1 MIYDIAIIGAGPAGL
16 SAALNSKI
24 RNKSVILFGKDSE
37 KLVKTKKISNYLGF
51 SDVTG
56 ADLNQAF
63 KDSLKDFEIKRDT
76 RKFKTIYAMGS
87 YFAIEIEN
95 ENEMVE
101 ARAVI
106 MATGIELKKD
116 LANEEKFFAKGVN
129 YCATC
134 DAALYRGKKV
144 LVIGYNDESVA
155 EANFTSEI
163 VGSLVFVNMTGKE
176 VSLNEGIDLIE
187 GEIPLGFEG
196 TDRAEKLIFKSGKEI
211 LADGF
216 FIEKDSSKPERLVPG
231 IKMEDNHIL
240 TNKDTSTSIKG
251 LFAAGDI
258 TGKPYQIMKAVGEG
272 QVAALKAASYLASK
286 N

>member
-1 MIYDIAIIGAGPAGL
+1 
-16 SAALNSKI
+16 
-24 RNKSVILFGKDSE
+24 
-37 KLVKTKKISNYLGF
+37 
-51 SDVTG
+51 
-56 ADLNQAF
+56 
-63 KDSLKDFEIKRDT
+63 
-76 RKFKTIYAMGS
+76 MGS

-95 ENEMVE
+95 ENEMIE

-216 FIEKDSSKPERLVPG
+216 FIEKDSSKAERLVPG

-272 QVAALKAASYLASK
+272 QVAALKAAAYLAGK

>member
-1 MIYDIAIIGAGPAGL
+1 MTYDIAIIGAGPAGL

-63 KDSLKDFEIKRDT
+63 KDSLKDFEVKRDT
-76 RKFKTIYAMGS
+76 RKVKTIYAMGS

-95 ENEMVE
+95 ENEMIE

-272 QVAALKAASYLASK
+272 QVAALKAAAYLASK

>member
-1 MIYDIAIIGAGPAGL
+1 MTYDIAIIGAGPAGL

-63 KDSLKDFEIKRDT
+63 KCSLKDFEVKRDT
-76 RKFKTIYAMGS
+76 RKVKTIYAMGS

-95 ENEMVE
+95 ENEMIE

-272 QVAALKAASYLASK
+272 QVAALKAAAYLASK

>member
-1 MIYDIAIIGAGPAGL
+1 
-16 SAALNSKI
+16 
-24 RNKSVILFGKDSE
+24 
-37 KLVKTKKISNYLGF
+37 
-51 SDVTG
+51 
-56 ADLNQAF
+56 
-63 KDSLKDFEIKRDT
+63 
-76 RKFKTIYAMGS
+76 MGS

-95 ENEMVE
+95 ESQMIE
-101 ARAVI
+101 ARSVI

-116 LANEEKFFAKGVN
+116 LGNEEKFFAKGVN

-134 DAALYRGKKV
+134 DAALYKGKKV

-163 VGSLVFVNMTGKE
+163 VGSLVFVNMTGRE

-196 TDRAEKLIFKSGKEI
+196 SERAEKLIFKSGREI

-240 TNKDTSTSIKG
+240 TSKDTSTSIKG

>member
-1 MIYDIAIIGAGPAGL
+1 MTYDIAIIGAGPAGL

-63 KDSLKDFEIKRDT
+63 KDSLKDFEVKRDT
-76 RKFKTIYAMGS
+76 RKVKTIYAMGS

-95 ENEMVE
+95 ENEMIE

-196 TDRAEKLIFKSGKEI
+196 TDRAEKLIFKSGREI

-272 QVAALKAASYLASK
+272 QVAALRAAAYLASK